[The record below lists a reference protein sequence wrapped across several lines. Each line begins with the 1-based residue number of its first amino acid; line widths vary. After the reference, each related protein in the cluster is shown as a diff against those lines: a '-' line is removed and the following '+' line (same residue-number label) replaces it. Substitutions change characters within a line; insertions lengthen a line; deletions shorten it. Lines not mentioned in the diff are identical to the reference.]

1 MLCTWQ
7 LANKMAYVNG
17 GGSGYTVLC
26 CDCSVACPLVL
37 SSLKTENP
45 FPIAIH
51 QTSDF
56 KLQTMPETRQA
67 ALAKRNLK
75 TERMKDLIGIGI
87 MGHWTQQ
94 SFKHDKIKT
103 TKLNSRGHL
112 TSLITVYDSLTRLSP
127 LILLGHHNFKC
138 SNLKSQ
144 DSR

>member
-1 MLCTWQ
+1 ML
-7 LANKMAYVNG
+7 MAAVVV
-17 GGSGYTVLC
+17 TRC
-26 CDCSVACPLVL
+26 CAVTAVSHVHCPLL
-37 SSLKTENP
+37 SSLKTENLL
-45 FPIAIH
+45 PIAIH

>member
-1 MLCTWQ
+1 ML
-7 LANKMAYVNG
+7 MAAVVV
-17 GGSGYTVLC
+17 TRC
-26 CDCSVACPLVL
+26 CAVTAVSHVHCPLL
-37 SSLKTENP
+37 SSLKTENLL
-45 FPIAIH
+45 PIAIH

-87 MGHWTQQ
+87 MGHWSHWTQQ

-144 DSR
+144 ASR